1 MGIRRPPTT
10 ASFSPRTPP
19 ADLIVGYFR
28 FCVNYS
34 IGILSHAAFECCA
47 HLPTSPF
54 IHTFLLQLLFLDQ
67 RDSVSALL
75 KRPQFT
81 CTRLTI
87 SNLQNDAYH
96 PRKATTVDLTHQTYT
111 HLLCFTIPSRWTSS
125 TFVIGRTSS
134 IDREDPLYCAHPV
147 SGISEVVR
155 TSQFVSP

>member
-1 MGIRRPPTT
+1 MGIRWPPTT

-28 FCVNYS
+28 FCVNYG
-34 IGILSHAAFECCA
+34 IGVLSHATFECCA

-54 IHTFLLQLLFLDQ
+54 ITPSLLRLLFLDQ
-67 RDSVSALL
+67 RDSVPALL
-75 KRPQFT
+75 KRPQLT

-87 SNLQNDAYH
+87 SHLQNDAH
-96 PRKATTVDLTHQTYT
+96 LPRKATTVDLTHQTYT
-111 HLLCFTIPSRWTSS
+111 HLLCFTVPSRWTSS

-134 IDREDPLYCAHPV
+134 IDRGDPLCCAHPV
-147 SGISEVVR
+147 SGISEVVH